1 MSQQILQV
9 DQAML
14 ETTLDRMVRKSVEE
28 TLNAMLDAEA
38 DEITGAARYE
48 RSGERKAY
56 RAGHYERDLTVKAG
70 KMSLKVPKLKG
81 AVFESAVIERYR
93 RREESVE
100 EALID
105 MYLAGVSTRQV
116 DDVSQL
122 LWGDRMPSQTL
133 SDKLKKVYA
142 DIDEWRGR
150 PLEQDYPYLFMDG
163 VWHKRCWGGSVENV
177 SILVAV
183 GVGMDGRREVLSVA
197 EGMKEDSES
206 WREFIKG
213 MLARGLKGVR
223 LVTGDRCAGL
233 VAAVNEL
240 LPGARYQRCMVH
252 FERNIL
258 AKVNPK
264 NRDWA
269 ADALKAIF
277 SMESRDKALE
287 KAESVA
293 KDMEARK
300 LREAAKCLREGI
312 GETTTYLL
320 DDYPREHRRRIRMN
334 NMIERLNREIRR
346 RTRVVGSF
354 PDGRSALMLICA
366 RVRYVTSSEW
376 STRRYLDMSRLGENV
391 QSAN

>member
-320 DDYPREHRRRIRMN
+320 DDYPREHRRRLRTN

>member
-48 RSGERKAY
+48 RSGGRKAY

-105 MYLAGVSTRQV
+105 MYFAGVSTRQV

-320 DDYPREHRRRIRMN
+320 DDYPREHRRRIRTN